1 MELEWSV
8 LSNQLIEASLAGS
21 GVVLSAMVLYL
32 IAGRIWR

>member
-8 LSNQLIEASLAGS
+8 VSNQLIEASLAGI
-21 GVVLSAMVLYL
+21 GVVLSIMVLYL

>member
-21 GVVLSAMVLYL
+21 VVVLSTMVLYL